1 MAKEKSHSSW
11 SAVLFQKSP
20 MNKRKDELTETT
32 VTVTK
37 TKTDACEILA
47 NNKIVETKQ
56 TDVTKTSTTT
66 DEQNNN
72 EITKTKS
79 ETDLTC
85 TKMHRQQKH
94 RLSLKRLR
102 FVKKS
107 SSSCS
112 LCREESG
119 SFKNSPKV
127 SEKSSSKVTTKG
139 KSKQSKINNEDNTQP
154 TAVLFDIIQYKDLNL
169 LHDVFKSHP
178 HLDINAFN
186 EDGIAAIHFAAMS
199 GSTSCVEAMVNYG
212 ADINLLD
219 IRGNPPLHY
228 AILMKKFE
236 FAGKLMEL
244 GAVTHQLS
252 KHQYPELKK
261 KSRDTWHF

>member
-1 MAKEKSHSSW
+1 MAKQKSHSSW
-11 SAVLFQKSP
+11 SAVLFKKSP
-20 MNKRKDELTETT
+20 MNKRKDDQIDTT
-32 VTVTK
+32 VTTTK
-37 TKTDACEILA
+37 TKTDICQVVV
-47 NNKIVETKQ
+47 NNQ
-56 TDVTKTSTTT
+56 TDVTKTATTT

-85 TKMHRQQKH
+85 SKMHRQQKQ

-102 FVKKS
+102 FLKKS

-112 LCREESG
+112 LCQEESG
-119 SFKNSPKV
+119 SLKDSPKI
-127 SEKSSSKVTTKG
+127 SEKSSSKVTTKA
-139 KSKQSKINNEDNTQP
+139 KSKPSKITNEGNTQP
-154 TAVLFDIIQYKDLNL
+154 ATAVLFDIIQYKDLNL
-169 LHDVFKSHP
+169 LHDVFKSYP
-178 HLDINAFN
+178 NLDINAFN

-199 GSTSCVEAMVNYG
+199 GSTSCIEAMVDYG